1 ARDFVRDPWHPLGR
15 GRESMNPPDDV
26 NNADDL
32 TLVEAARAGD
42 RLAFGILYLRHHAAA
57 WRVACVASR
66 FSPDA
71 ELAVIEGFTR
81 VFSALPDEPEDSG
94 AGAVSFRP
102 YLLACVRQAALDRA
116 RSAGRTDTAGDPDA
130 DTD

>member
-1 ARDFVRDPWHPLGR
+1 MDPHRDDAT
-15 GRESMNPPDDV
+15 DD
-26 NNADDL
+26 DF
-32 TLVEAARAGD
+32 TLVEAARRGD
-42 RLAFGILYLRHHAAA
+42 RLAFGLLYLRHHAAA

-81 VFSALPDEPEDSG
+81 LFSALPENPEQFAA
-94 AGAVSFRP
+94 AGITLRP

-116 RSAGRTDTAGDPDA
+116 RAPGRSEPDPDPA
-130 DTD
+130 ATARPDGLA